1 MKRKAA
7 FEKERGG
14 RQEGDSRTLVRYTS
28 VGRKKP
34 ARWRK
39 SQGAQERLGRDLGE
53 GAFPEGPARGE
64 QPQGPTA
71 KRLQKPPRAGG
82 ALGLEKLFP
91 PVERPQEC
99 GSHRGLGIKMEL
111 ICGL

>member
-14 RQEGDSRTLVRYTS
+14 RQEGDSGTLVRHTS

-34 ARWRK
+34 ARRRK

-53 GAFPEGPARGE
+53 GAFP
-64 QPQGPTA
+64 
-71 KRLQKPPRAGG
+71 
-82 ALGLEKLFP
+82 
-91 PVERPQEC
+91 
-99 GSHRGLGIKMEL
+99 
-111 ICGL
+111 